1 MRKTRLLTLLVLLL
15 MAATSAWADYLY
27 LEIDP
32 SDNTSATMKYGE
44 DYYGKPYYDERAE
57 WWYDGYD
64 WNGKGTIKTITVDV
78 SCQNVDYSNLS
89 ALFFDFS
96 GLEAINNAGKLNT
109 SNVQDMS
116 RMFVNCSYLTTLN
129 LSGWDTSKVTD
140 MLSMFDGCV
149 SLTALNI
156 SGWDTGELTNTQG
169 MFENCVNLK
178 FIYVCADWST
188 TKVTDGV
195 GMFFGCENLPNWD
208 NTTDVSKAYVGDGGY
223 LTSNMK
229 TIYCKMEYGWWTADG
244 AAIGIYTW
252 DESGEKAAWPGERMT
267 LADGETN
274 IWKFDLDVAT
284 YKMCIFTR
292 VNGDGAIAD
301 WGAKTKDLTIPTDDK
316 NMFTITSS
324 NAVWGDPGCEGTW
337 SKYVA
342 PKFIISGSMTNWD
355 ENMIKVYADSYTFES
370 LYPGKYQFKV
380 IDNGSRK
387 GIDDMTEV
395 AGGLYKDQD
404 GNVCFIL
411 NDVSDVTI
419 NYKSGELFTVDV
431 EVEDRLV
438 APEMKL
444 IGNFVG
450 DWTEYTEP
458 IAMTTAADKKSAS
471 LTMTLNKGWYDFKV
485 IRGEEWLGKENAGD
499 DNYRIYNDWNW
510 VDGLVRDYS
519 GLKAIS
525 LELAADE
532 VNKEFTFTYDY
543 AVGKL
548 TVIYPGLNTI
558 TIDDGNI
565 DAANWSAE
573 PTEQYDGQNV
583 TLKYKGK
590 KKIKTITI
598 EAAAPAATDLS
609 TINANYTASNGETL
623 TGTLASNVQISIV
636 DGATVTLNNVNING
650 TNDDNYTWA
659 GITCEGDATIILS
672 GTNTVKGFY
681 ENYPGIYV
689 PGSKTVTIKGSGSL
703 TASSNGWGAGIGGGW
718 EINCGNIEIQG
729 GTITATGGEGAAGI
743 GSGRPYGTSCGTI
756 TISGGTVTATGGGSA
771 AGIGSG
777 TGASCGAIT
786 ITSGVTSVTATK
798 GSNASNSIGA
808 GVEGT
813 CGTVTIEDPSK
824 VTEN

>member
-1 MRKTRLLTLLVLLL
+1 MTAVTG
-15 MAATSAWADYLY
+15 AWANDYLY
-27 LEIDP
+27 LEV
-32 SDNTSATMKYGE
+32 SGESATLKYGS

-57 WWYDGYD
+57 WWYDGYE
-64 WNGKGTIKTITVDV
+64 WNDKGTIKTINVDA

-89 ALFFDFS
+89 SLFYDFTALQT
-96 GLEAINNAGKLNT
+96 INNTANLNT
-109 SNVQDMS
+109 SQVEDMS
-116 RMFVNCSYLTTLN
+116 RMFVNCSSFTKLD
-129 LSGWDTSKVTD
+129 LSAWDTGEVTD

-156 SGWDTGELTNTQG
+156 SGWNTGELTNTQG

-178 FIYVCADWST
+178 FIYVGAGWST
-188 TKVTDGV
+188 TKVTDDDA
-195 GMFFGCENLPNWD
+195 MFYGCENLPNWD
-208 NTTDVSKAYVGDGGY
+208 YTTDVSKAYVGDGGY

-252 DESGEKAAWPGERMT
+252 DENGQEKTVWPGERMT

-274 IWKFDLDVAT
+274 VWKFDLDVAT

-337 SKYVA
+337 SKHVA

-411 NDVSDVTI
+411 DDVSDVTI
-419 NYKSGELFTVDV
+419 NYKSGGLFTVDV
-431 EVEDRLV
+431 EIEDRLV
-438 APEMKL
+438 APEIKL
-444 IGNFVG
+444 IGINGWNDPADAIVL
-450 DWTEYTEP
+450 TP
-458 IAMTTAADKKSAS
+458 AADKKSAS
-471 LTMTLNKGWYDFKV
+471 VTMTLDAWWYDFKV
-485 IRGEEWLGKENAGD
+485 IRADEWLGKVNEGD
-499 DNYRIYNDWNW
+499 GNYKIHSDWNW

-525 LELAADE
+525 LQPNEI
-532 VNKEFTFTYDY
+532 NKNYTFTYDY
-543 AVGKL
+543 ASGKL
-548 TVIYPGLNTI
+548 TVNFPGVNTI

-565 DAANWSAE
+565 DAANWEAD
-573 PTEQYDGQNV
+573 PTEQYDGQKV

-590 KKIKTITI
+590 KKIKSITI
-598 EAAAPAATDLS
+598 VAAP
-609 TINANYTASNGETL
+609 
-623 TGTLASNVQISIV
+623 
-636 DGATVTLNNVNING
+636 
-650 TNDDNYTWA
+650 
-659 GITCEGDATIILS
+659 
-672 GTNTVKGFY
+672 
-681 ENYPGIYV
+681 
-689 PGSKTVTIKGSGSL
+689 
-703 TASSNGWGAGIGGGW
+703 
-718 EINCGNIEIQG
+718 
-729 GTITATGGEGAAGI
+729 
-743 GSGRPYGTSCGTI
+743 
-756 TISGGTVTATGGGSA
+756 
-771 AGIGSG
+771 
-777 TGASCGAIT
+777 
-786 ITSGVTSVTATK
+786 
-798 GSNASNSIGA
+798 
-808 GVEGT
+808 
-813 CGTVTIEDPSK
+813 
-824 VTEN
+824 